1 LASSCATGHMY
12 AYVCMHTYKSRW
24 AIFVAVPALIANA
37 ERLIDFQ
44 ILPLRLRL
52 DTAEDTAA
60 SGIWANKIINVL
72 GVGQHPAAAPQNTPS
87 RANLPQRS
95 RRRQGRTESWTNA
108 LIACVNVNCP

>member
-1 LASSCATGHMY
+1 MY

-52 DTAEDTAA
+52 DPAEDTAA

-72 GVGQHPAAAPQNTPS
+72 GVGQHPAAAPQTPPAVQIYHS
-87 RANLPQRS
+87 A
-95 RRRQGRTESWTNA
+95 QGADKDELKAGPTR
-108 LIACVNVNCP
+108 